1 MPGRSIGG
9 ASPGGTSNVS
19 LIAPLNWRRLPK
31 PDANATSAMSRSV
44 SSSGKVVQ
52 RIADY
57 PHDRARLDSVAGY
70 VPVVAARM
78 SS

>member
-31 PDANATSAMSRSV
+31 PDANATSAMSV
-44 SSSGKVVQ
+44 SSSGNVVQ
-52 RIADY
+52 RVADY
-57 PHDRARLDSVAGY
+57 QHDRARLDSFAGY
-70 VPVVAARM
+70 VPVVAAKM